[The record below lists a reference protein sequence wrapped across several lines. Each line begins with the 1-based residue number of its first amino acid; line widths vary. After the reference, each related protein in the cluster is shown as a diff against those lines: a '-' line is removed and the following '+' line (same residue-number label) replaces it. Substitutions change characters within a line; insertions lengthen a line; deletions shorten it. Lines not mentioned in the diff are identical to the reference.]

1 MGCPYE
7 GEISIKSVE
16 NVTKRLLEIGC
27 YEVLLLKN
35 NKIINKVSLGDTI
48 GVGTPEKT
56 LNLIKTLKNS
66 FDV

>member
-27 YEVLLLKN
+27 YEVLLLK
-35 NKIINKVSLGDTI
+35 KYKL
-48 GVGTPEKT
+48 
-56 LNLIKTLKNS
+56 LIRFL
-66 FDV
+66 

>member
-27 YEVLLLKN
+27 YEVLLLK
-35 NKIINKVSLGDTI
+35 KGSSDGRKFQY
-48 GVGTPEKT
+48 
-56 LNLIKTLKNS
+56 S
-66 FDV
+66 FR